1 MGPAEPCSSIQL
13 CSHSPRPWPSSPWVL
28 FASFPLLL
36 FFYPSLLKVLMDGNM
51 KALSR
56 EVPHFYFWSRL
67 QWVCHEKCGNNKISS
82 NNENQQSS
90 LLSSFPFLPIT
101 NSSIQHS
108 SARAGNNNNNEKE
121 KKKRFK
127 YNRFSF
133 GFFQDYSNT
142 ISNHGS
148 VPIITSSAD
157 FTYHRKWFILL
168 KPFKVILYPPTL
180 Q

>member
-28 FASFPLLL
+28 FASFPLL

-121 KKKRFK
+121 KKKK
-127 YNRFSF
+127 DLN
-133 GFFQDYSNT
+133 
-142 ISNHGS
+142 
-148 VPIITSSAD
+148 IIDFPLVSSKIIQTQ
-157 FTYHRKWFILL
+157 FPTMVQFLSSHPLLILL
-168 KPFKVILYPPTL
+168 IIENGSSF
-180 Q
+180 